1 MATNK
6 VKLQSLVPKDK
17 TYREPDGGGLFV
29 EVLTDGAKF
38 WRLRYKL
45 ADKEM
50 IVTLGNYPAYSLA
63 KARRWRSDC
72 LALIEQGVS
81 PRALKRDQVKLD
93 DIKPEAKELAVAF
106 LNNWCPVAA
115 KKNKVKNTEVKKIE
129 QPEEIEKTAEI
140 QQPEEV
146 EKTTEIQQPE
156 EVEKTAEIQQPE
168 EVEKTAEIQQ
178 PEEIEKTADIQQS
191 EETQEDEDGD
201 TLEAFAQRLDEEI
214 AELAKSKDKQ
224 KKAVKS
230 AKKGGIAATNA
241 SNNRAQPRQNNVLKR
256 LLGYVWKK

>member
-17 TYREPDGGGLFV
+17 AYREPDGGGLFV

-146 EKTTEIQQPE
+146 EKTAKIQQPE
-156 EVEKTAEIQQPE
+156 EVEKT
-168 EVEKTAEIQQ
+168 T
-178 PEEIEKTADIQQS
+178 DIQQS

>member
-17 TYREPDGGGLFV
+17 AYREPDGGGLFV

-115 KKNKVKNTEVKKIE
+115 KKNKVKNTEVKKI
-129 QPEEIEKTAEI
+129 

-146 EKTTEIQQPE
+146 EKTT
-156 EVEKTAEIQQPE
+156 
-168 EVEKTAEIQQ
+168 
-178 PEEIEKTADIQQS
+178 DIQQS

>member
-17 TYREPDGGGLFV
+17 AYREPDGGGLFV

-140 QQPEEV
+140 QQPEEI
-146 EKTTEIQQPE
+146 EKTAEIQQPE

-168 EVEKTAEIQQ
+168 EVEKT
-178 PEEIEKTADIQQS
+178 TDIQQS

-230 AKKGGIAATNA
+230 AKKAGIAATNA

>member
-17 TYREPDGGGLFV
+17 AYREPDGGGLFV

-140 QQPEEV
+140 QQPEEI
-146 EKTTEIQQPE
+146 EKTAEIQQPE

-168 EVEKTAEIQQ
+168 EVEKT
-178 PEEIEKTADIQQS
+178 TDIQQS
-191 EETQEDEDGD
+191 EETQVDEDGD

>member
-17 TYREPDGGGLFV
+17 AYREPDGGGLFV

-146 EKTTEIQQPE
+146 EKT
-156 EVEKTAEIQQPE
+156 AEIQQPE
-168 EVEKTAEIQQ
+168 EVEKT
-178 PEEIEKTADIQQS
+178 TDIQQS

-230 AKKGGIAATNA
+230 AKKAGIAATNA

>member
-17 TYREPDGGGLFV
+17 AYREPDGGGLFV

-115 KKNKVKNTEVKKIE
+115 KKNKVKNTEVKKI
-129 QPEEIEKTAEI
+129 
-140 QQPEEV
+140 
-146 EKTTEIQQPE
+146 QQPE

-168 EVEKTAEIQQ
+168 EVEKT
-178 PEEIEKTADIQQS
+178 TDIQQS